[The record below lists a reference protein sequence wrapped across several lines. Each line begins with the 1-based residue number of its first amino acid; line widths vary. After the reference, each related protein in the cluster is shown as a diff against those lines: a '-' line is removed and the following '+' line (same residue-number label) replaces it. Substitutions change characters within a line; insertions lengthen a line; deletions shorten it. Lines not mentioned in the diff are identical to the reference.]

1 MRYEIIREIKNCCQ
15 NNQMRDVFFEE
26 RELSDPDAWIR
37 QQEPFATSLERQN
50 VDGGIRYY
58 VDVKGMTTVYNLT
71 EVD

>member
-26 RELSDPDAWIR
+26 LELSDPDAWIR
-37 QQEPFATSLERQN
+37 AQEPFATSLQREDI
-50 VDGGIRYY
+50 DGGIRYY

-71 EVD
+71 EVN